1 MTRIK
6 SFFTLLTLFSALS
19 AGAQKVGLVM
29 SGGGAKGLYHIGV
42 MKALEEN
49 GIPIDYVSG
58 TSMGSIIAG
67 LYAIGYTPDQMAEL
81 FKSDRISYWMSGR
94 IESEYLYYFKQRR
107 PSAAMVTLRF
117 DFRNPKKVARLPT
130 NLIPSGQIDMAFV
143 EFFSAANAAC
153 GGDFDRL
160 FVPFR
165 CIATDAAARK
175 EVVYRSGDLGKAIRA
190 SMTIPLVFKPIK
202 QDSTLLYDGGLYNNF
217 PWQVL
222 QEDFHPDVLIGSKC
236 TAGNSKP
243 DEDDVVEQILSL
255 TMMNTDYD
263 LPSERDVL
271 IEHAFEDVSTL
282 DFSKVDYIINRG
294 YSDAID
300 AMPKIK
306 ERIGRRVDAD
316 SLAAR
321 RAAYRASLPPLLFD
335 RYEISG
341 LNGNQTKY
349 VERLMRLD
357 LPLKK
362 SRNDSV
368 FDFERFKSGYF
379 KVLSDDDIEGSYPD
393 VRFNDSTGLFGL
405 DLEMRTKPSFR
416 VMFGGN
422 ISSTSMNQA
431 YVGLEYRRIGK
442 SSQTYNFDGY
452 FSPLYTSLS
461 VRGRT
466 DFFARSLL
474 SLDYGFNFN
483 YYNYFK
489 SNFGA
494 IGRPQ
499 RPDLFQVF
507 RHLCHGG
514 ADDAYRALYGAVAA
528 RERRMGHL
536 PLFSDDRLR
545 GRRLHGPD
553 ALPVFRTEARGRPQR
568 AELPALSDTRHQ
580 AVDLGYLHHGQ
591 RDVPARHAA
600 ARRSD
605 LYVPGRRFASLVRSS
620 VPARAL
626 LSRVQM
632 VLVRLSASGRT
643 DESPDVHER
652 VRDEYH
658 LAGLHADSAQQV
670 RLYQGFPQQLVHR
683 AGSYAYVRVR
693 PEVLSEEQF
702 LPVSAQRPQ
711 RSEGEHS

>member
-422 ISSTSMNQA
+422 ID
-431 YVGLEYRRIGK
+431 RK
-442 SSQTYNFDGY
+442 S
-452 FSPLYTSLS
+452 
-461 VRGRT
+461 V
-466 DFFARSLL
+466 
-474 SLDYGFNFN
+474 
-483 YYNYFK
+483 
-489 SNFGA
+489 
-494 IGRPQ
+494 
-499 RPDLFQVF
+499 V
-507 RHLCHGG
+507 
-514 ADDAYRALYGAVAA
+514 
-528 RERRMGHL
+528 
-536 PLFSDDRLR
+536 
-545 GRRLHGPD
+545 
-553 ALPVFRTEARGRPQR
+553 
-568 AELPALSDTRHQ
+568 
-580 AVDLGYLHHGQ
+580 
-591 RDVPARHAA
+591 
-600 ARRSD
+600 
-605 LYVPGRRFASLVRSS
+605 
-620 VPARAL
+620 
-626 LSRVQM
+626 
-632 VLVRLSASGRT
+632 
-643 DESPDVHER
+643 
-652 VRDEYH
+652 
-658 LAGLHADSAQQV
+658 
-670 RLYQGFPQQLVHR
+670 
-683 AGSYAYVRVR
+683 
-693 PEVLSEEQF
+693 
-702 LPVSAQRPQ
+702 
-711 RSEGEHS
+711 

>member
-81 FKSDRISYWMSGR
+81 FKSDRISY
-94 IESEYLYYFKQRR
+94 
-107 PSAAMVTLRF
+107 
-117 DFRNPKKVARLPT
+117 FRNPKKVARLPT

-379 KVLSDDDIEGSYPD
+379 KVLSDDDITIRRACSGSIWRCAP
-393 VRFNDSTGLFGL
+393 N
-405 DLEMRTKPSFR
+405 
-416 VMFGGN
+416 
-422 ISSTSMNQA
+422 
-431 YVGLEYRRIGK
+431 
-442 SSQTYNFDGY
+442 
-452 FSPLYTSLS
+452 
-461 VRGRT
+461 
-466 DFFARSLL
+466 
-474 SLDYGFNFN
+474 
-483 YYNYFK
+483 
-489 SNFGA
+489 
-494 IGRPQ
+494 
-499 RPDLFQVF
+499 
-507 RHLCHGG
+507 
-514 ADDAYRALYGAVAA
+514 
-528 RERRMGHL
+528 
-536 PLFSDDRLR
+536 
-545 GRRLHGPD
+545 
-553 ALPVFRTEARGRPQR
+553 PVFGSCSAATFRP
-568 AELPALSDTRHQ
+568 
-580 AVDLGYLHHGQ
+580 
-591 RDVPARHAA
+591 
-600 ARRSD
+600 RR
-605 LYVPGRRFASLVRSS
+605 
-620 VPARAL
+620 
-626 LSRVQM
+626 
-632 VLVRLSASGRT
+632 
-643 DESPDVHER
+643 
-652 VRDEYH
+652 
-658 LAGLHADSAQQV
+658 
-670 RLYQGFPQQLVHR
+670 
-683 AGSYAYVRVR
+683 
-693 PEVLSEEQF
+693 
-702 LPVSAQRPQ
+702 
-711 RSEGEHS
+711 